1 MDKKRI
7 LVTGGAGFIGSNT
20 CESLLNDGHQVV
32 CLDNFITGR
41 RENLDDFASNENF
54 RLIVGDI
61 RNLNDCKVCP
71 AGTYLEDD
79 ASPTSDEHDAEADCT
94 ICAAG
99 KYQTEEAQTSDTCI
113 DCPAG
118 TTVGNAIENHND
130 ANDCVV
136 TTATTVAP

>member
-61 RNLNDCKVCP
+61 RNLNDQMINNQLKLIEQNEKLKELSAEV
-71 AGTYLEDD
+71 LE
-79 ASPTSDEHDAEADCT
+79 ENK
-94 ICAAG
+94 IV
-99 KYQTEEAQTSDTCI
+99 KQLL
-113 DCPAG
+113 
-118 TTVGNAIENHND
+118 IELLKENQKLKAKNKLFEKS
-130 ANDCVV
+130 N
-136 TTATTVAP
+136 